1 MRKFCEEAR
10 NKIINGQDFSHLDI
24 QAKMWYDIMHQVDYQ
39 NNTQVYATESTN
51 VPPQISTWFQQFY
64 KKYGMLYARLNYDFK
79 IRQTHF

>member
-10 NKIINGQDFSHLDI
+10 NRIINGQDISHLDI

-79 IRQTHF
+79 IRQTHL